1 MCLVLVEVLLS
12 FEWAFH
18 CEASMWTCFCFNE
31 HAQALN
37 LPITLLRVSDTQ
49 VHATRGPPRHYAD
62 EVQVALA
69 QPFAI
74 LPNSTMAASNLHS
87 TGSLNGF
94 LNGSRNG
101 ATPQV
106 FPAIQ
111 KLESEFIA
119 NEAKKCSKT
128 FFLFIFQVPLGAVG
142 NRVKCNKI
150 VYLYQSDMIYI
161 YIAI

>member
-1 MCLVLVEVLLS
+1 
-12 FEWAFH
+12 
-18 CEASMWTCFCFNE
+18 
-31 HAQALN
+31 
-37 LPITLLRVSDTQ
+37 
-49 VHATRGPPRHYAD
+49 
-62 EVQVALA
+62 VALA
-69 QPFAI
+69 QAFAI

-150 VYLYQSDMIYI
+150 VYLYQSDMINI